1 MKRNNKKLDP
11 KDPRYMTKEQEQIVN
26 LILSNNELKSGKD
39 VSNIFNELRG
49 KVIQRLL
56 DAEMEAFLGYDKSEH
71 GEKES
76 SNRRNGYTSKAK
88 KVKTDTGEI
97 TICPPRDRDG
107 KFEPQIVKKRQRV
120 LEGFDEIA
128 IAMYAKGMSLKDISE
143 MIQHIYKVELSIETI
158 SKLTSSV
165 SEEVK
170 KWQERPLE
178 KFYPFIYVDCL
189 YAPVKRDLISEKV
202 AIYVMLGINKDGK
215 KDVLGIWINENESAT
230 FWTEVFEEIK
240 ARGVEEILFIS
251 LDGLSGL
258 SEAIEKIYPK
268 VKTQRCIVH
277 IVRNIY
283 GILDKKKSKE
293 IIGDLK
299 KIYTASNGNNAKL
312 EYENFIEK
320 YKSNEKLIKKL
331 NSVIEHIFNIFEYPV
346 EIRKI
351 IYTTNPIE
359 SLNSSLRKV
368 TRGKGSFISKEALL
382 KVLYLR
388 IKDLEKSWSKGT
400 KNWDNV
406 LKDEYNKDYFKR
418 LRSFLKK
425 EYSTKICYPKKE
437 EIFNALKYTNYED
450 VKVVIL
456 GQDPYHGENEAH
468 GFCFSVRNAVR
479 RPPSLNNILKEL
491 YDDLK
496 IVRKENE
503 LTSWAE
509 QGVLLLNS
517 VLTVVKDTPLSHRG
531 IGWEEFTDSIIKKIN
546 EKDSTVVY
554 ILWGSYARSKKYL
567 ITNPKHY
574 VIESAHPSP
583 LSANKGFF
591 GSKPFSKTNEILIKN
606 NIKPINW

>member
-1 MKRNNKKLDP
+1 M
-11 KDPRYMTKEQEQIVN
+11 V
-26 LILSNNELKSGKD
+26 
-39 VSNIFNELRG
+39 
-49 KVIQRLL
+49 
-56 DAEMEAFLGYDKSEH
+56 
-71 GEKES
+71 
-76 SNRRNGYTSKAK
+76 
-88 KVKTDTGEI
+88 
-97 TICPPRDRDG
+97 
-107 KFEPQIVKKRQRV
+107 
-120 LEGFDEIA
+120 
-128 IAMYAKGMSLKDISE
+128 
-143 MIQHIYKVELSIETI
+143 
-158 SKLTSSV
+158 
-165 SEEVK
+165 
-170 KWQERPLE
+170 
-178 KFYPFIYVDCL
+178 
-189 YAPVKRDLISEKV
+189 
-202 AIYVMLGINKDGK
+202 
-215 KDVLGIWINENESAT
+215 
-230 FWTEVFEEIK
+230 
-240 ARGVEEILFIS
+240 
-251 LDGLSGL
+251 
-258 SEAIEKIYPK
+258 
-268 VKTQRCIVH
+268 
-277 IVRNIY
+277 
-283 GILDKKKSKE
+283 
-293 IIGDLK
+293 
-299 KIYTASNGNNAKL
+299 
-312 EYENFIEK
+312 
-320 YKSNEKLIKKL
+320 
-331 NSVIEHIFNIFEYPV
+331 
-346 EIRKI
+346 
-351 IYTTNPIE
+351 
-359 SLNSSLRKV
+359 
-368 TRGKGSFISKEALL
+368 
-382 KVLYLR
+382 
-388 IKDLEKSWSKGT
+388 T

-437 EIFNALKYTNYED
+437 KIFNALKYTNYED

-517 VLTVVKDTPLSHRG
+517 VLTVVKDIPLSHRG

-606 NIKPINW
+606 NMKPINW

>member
-1 MKRNNKKLDP
+1 M
-11 KDPRYMTKEQEQIVN
+11 V
-26 LILSNNELKSGKD
+26 
-39 VSNIFNELRG
+39 
-49 KVIQRLL
+49 
-56 DAEMEAFLGYDKSEH
+56 
-71 GEKES
+71 
-76 SNRRNGYTSKAK
+76 
-88 KVKTDTGEI
+88 
-97 TICPPRDRDG
+97 
-107 KFEPQIVKKRQRV
+107 
-120 LEGFDEIA
+120 
-128 IAMYAKGMSLKDISE
+128 
-143 MIQHIYKVELSIETI
+143 
-158 SKLTSSV
+158 
-165 SEEVK
+165 
-170 KWQERPLE
+170 
-178 KFYPFIYVDCL
+178 
-189 YAPVKRDLISEKV
+189 
-202 AIYVMLGINKDGK
+202 
-215 KDVLGIWINENESAT
+215 
-230 FWTEVFEEIK
+230 
-240 ARGVEEILFIS
+240 
-251 LDGLSGL
+251 
-258 SEAIEKIYPK
+258 
-268 VKTQRCIVH
+268 
-277 IVRNIY
+277 
-283 GILDKKKSKE
+283 
-293 IIGDLK
+293 
-299 KIYTASNGNNAKL
+299 
-312 EYENFIEK
+312 
-320 YKSNEKLIKKL
+320 
-331 NSVIEHIFNIFEYPV
+331 
-346 EIRKI
+346 
-351 IYTTNPIE
+351 
-359 SLNSSLRKV
+359 
-368 TRGKGSFISKEALL
+368 
-382 KVLYLR
+382 
-388 IKDLEKSWSKGT
+388 T

-574 VIESAHPSP
+574 IIESVHPSP

-606 NIKPINW
+606 NMKPINW

>member
-1 MKRNNKKLDP
+1 
-11 KDPRYMTKEQEQIVN
+11 
-26 LILSNNELKSGKD
+26 
-39 VSNIFNELRG
+39 
-49 KVIQRLL
+49 
-56 DAEMEAFLGYDKSEH
+56 
-71 GEKES
+71 
-76 SNRRNGYTSKAK
+76 
-88 KVKTDTGEI
+88 
-97 TICPPRDRDG
+97 
-107 KFEPQIVKKRQRV
+107 
-120 LEGFDEIA
+120 
-128 IAMYAKGMSLKDISE
+128 
-143 MIQHIYKVELSIETI
+143 MI
-158 SKLTSSV
+158 
-165 SEEVK
+165 
-170 KWQERPLE
+170 
-178 KFYPFIYVDCL
+178 
-189 YAPVKRDLISEKV
+189 
-202 AIYVMLGINKDGK
+202 
-215 KDVLGIWINENESAT
+215 
-230 FWTEVFEEIK
+230 
-240 ARGVEEILFIS
+240 
-251 LDGLSGL
+251 
-258 SEAIEKIYPK
+258 
-268 VKTQRCIVH
+268 
-277 IVRNIY
+277 
-283 GILDKKKSKE
+283 
-293 IIGDLK
+293 
-299 KIYTASNGNNAKL
+299 
-312 EYENFIEK
+312 
-320 YKSNEKLIKKL
+320 
-331 NSVIEHIFNIFEYPV
+331 
-346 EIRKI
+346 
-351 IYTTNPIE
+351 
-359 SLNSSLRKV
+359 
-368 TRGKGSFISKEALL
+368 
-382 KVLYLR
+382 
-388 IKDLEKSWSKGT
+388 T

-418 LRSFLKK
+418 LRSFLKE

-468 GFCFSVRNAVR
+468 GFCFSVRSTVK

-606 NIKPINW
+606 NMKPINW

>member
-1 MKRNNKKLDP
+1 M
-11 KDPRYMTKEQEQIVN
+11 V
-26 LILSNNELKSGKD
+26 
-39 VSNIFNELRG
+39 
-49 KVIQRLL
+49 
-56 DAEMEAFLGYDKSEH
+56 
-71 GEKES
+71 
-76 SNRRNGYTSKAK
+76 
-88 KVKTDTGEI
+88 
-97 TICPPRDRDG
+97 
-107 KFEPQIVKKRQRV
+107 
-120 LEGFDEIA
+120 
-128 IAMYAKGMSLKDISE
+128 
-143 MIQHIYKVELSIETI
+143 
-158 SKLTSSV
+158 
-165 SEEVK
+165 
-170 KWQERPLE
+170 
-178 KFYPFIYVDCL
+178 
-189 YAPVKRDLISEKV
+189 
-202 AIYVMLGINKDGK
+202 
-215 KDVLGIWINENESAT
+215 
-230 FWTEVFEEIK
+230 
-240 ARGVEEILFIS
+240 
-251 LDGLSGL
+251 
-258 SEAIEKIYPK
+258 
-268 VKTQRCIVH
+268 
-277 IVRNIY
+277 
-283 GILDKKKSKE
+283 
-293 IIGDLK
+293 
-299 KIYTASNGNNAKL
+299 
-312 EYENFIEK
+312 
-320 YKSNEKLIKKL
+320 
-331 NSVIEHIFNIFEYPV
+331 
-346 EIRKI
+346 
-351 IYTTNPIE
+351 
-359 SLNSSLRKV
+359 
-368 TRGKGSFISKEALL
+368 
-382 KVLYLR
+382 
-388 IKDLEKSWSKGT
+388 T

-468 GFCFSVRNAVR
+468 GFCFSVRSTVK

>member
-1 MKRNNKKLDP
+1 M
-11 KDPRYMTKEQEQIVN
+11 V
-26 LILSNNELKSGKD
+26 
-39 VSNIFNELRG
+39 
-49 KVIQRLL
+49 
-56 DAEMEAFLGYDKSEH
+56 
-71 GEKES
+71 
-76 SNRRNGYTSKAK
+76 
-88 KVKTDTGEI
+88 
-97 TICPPRDRDG
+97 
-107 KFEPQIVKKRQRV
+107 
-120 LEGFDEIA
+120 
-128 IAMYAKGMSLKDISE
+128 
-143 MIQHIYKVELSIETI
+143 
-158 SKLTSSV
+158 
-165 SEEVK
+165 
-170 KWQERPLE
+170 
-178 KFYPFIYVDCL
+178 
-189 YAPVKRDLISEKV
+189 
-202 AIYVMLGINKDGK
+202 
-215 KDVLGIWINENESAT
+215 
-230 FWTEVFEEIK
+230 
-240 ARGVEEILFIS
+240 
-251 LDGLSGL
+251 
-258 SEAIEKIYPK
+258 
-268 VKTQRCIVH
+268 
-277 IVRNIY
+277 
-283 GILDKKKSKE
+283 
-293 IIGDLK
+293 
-299 KIYTASNGNNAKL
+299 
-312 EYENFIEK
+312 
-320 YKSNEKLIKKL
+320 
-331 NSVIEHIFNIFEYPV
+331 
-346 EIRKI
+346 
-351 IYTTNPIE
+351 
-359 SLNSSLRKV
+359 
-368 TRGKGSFISKEALL
+368 
-382 KVLYLR
+382 
-388 IKDLEKSWSKGT
+388 T

-406 LKDEYNKDYFKR
+406 LKDEYNKDYFKI

>member
-1 MKRNNKKLDP
+1 M
-11 KDPRYMTKEQEQIVN
+11 V
-26 LILSNNELKSGKD
+26 
-39 VSNIFNELRG
+39 
-49 KVIQRLL
+49 
-56 DAEMEAFLGYDKSEH
+56 
-71 GEKES
+71 
-76 SNRRNGYTSKAK
+76 
-88 KVKTDTGEI
+88 
-97 TICPPRDRDG
+97 
-107 KFEPQIVKKRQRV
+107 
-120 LEGFDEIA
+120 
-128 IAMYAKGMSLKDISE
+128 
-143 MIQHIYKVELSIETI
+143 
-158 SKLTSSV
+158 
-165 SEEVK
+165 
-170 KWQERPLE
+170 
-178 KFYPFIYVDCL
+178 
-189 YAPVKRDLISEKV
+189 
-202 AIYVMLGINKDGK
+202 
-215 KDVLGIWINENESAT
+215 
-230 FWTEVFEEIK
+230 
-240 ARGVEEILFIS
+240 
-251 LDGLSGL
+251 
-258 SEAIEKIYPK
+258 
-268 VKTQRCIVH
+268 
-277 IVRNIY
+277 
-283 GILDKKKSKE
+283 
-293 IIGDLK
+293 
-299 KIYTASNGNNAKL
+299 
-312 EYENFIEK
+312 
-320 YKSNEKLIKKL
+320 
-331 NSVIEHIFNIFEYPV
+331 
-346 EIRKI
+346 
-351 IYTTNPIE
+351 
-359 SLNSSLRKV
+359 
-368 TRGKGSFISKEALL
+368 
-382 KVLYLR
+382 
-388 IKDLEKSWSKGT
+388 T

-468 GFCFSVRNAVR
+468 GFCFSVRSTVK

-591 GSKPFSKTNEILIKN
+591 GSKPFSRTNEILIKN
-606 NIKPINW
+606 NMKPINW

>member
-1 MKRNNKKLDP
+1 M
-11 KDPRYMTKEQEQIVN
+11 V
-26 LILSNNELKSGKD
+26 
-39 VSNIFNELRG
+39 
-49 KVIQRLL
+49 
-56 DAEMEAFLGYDKSEH
+56 
-71 GEKES
+71 
-76 SNRRNGYTSKAK
+76 
-88 KVKTDTGEI
+88 
-97 TICPPRDRDG
+97 
-107 KFEPQIVKKRQRV
+107 
-120 LEGFDEIA
+120 
-128 IAMYAKGMSLKDISE
+128 
-143 MIQHIYKVELSIETI
+143 
-158 SKLTSSV
+158 
-165 SEEVK
+165 
-170 KWQERPLE
+170 
-178 KFYPFIYVDCL
+178 
-189 YAPVKRDLISEKV
+189 
-202 AIYVMLGINKDGK
+202 
-215 KDVLGIWINENESAT
+215 
-230 FWTEVFEEIK
+230 
-240 ARGVEEILFIS
+240 
-251 LDGLSGL
+251 
-258 SEAIEKIYPK
+258 
-268 VKTQRCIVH
+268 
-277 IVRNIY
+277 
-283 GILDKKKSKE
+283 
-293 IIGDLK
+293 
-299 KIYTASNGNNAKL
+299 
-312 EYENFIEK
+312 
-320 YKSNEKLIKKL
+320 
-331 NSVIEHIFNIFEYPV
+331 
-346 EIRKI
+346 
-351 IYTTNPIE
+351 
-359 SLNSSLRKV
+359 
-368 TRGKGSFISKEALL
+368 
-382 KVLYLR
+382 
-388 IKDLEKSWSKGT
+388 T

-583 LSANKGFF
+583 LSANKGF
-591 GSKPFSKTNEILIKN
+591 SKTNEILIKN

>member
-1 MKRNNKKLDP
+1 M
-11 KDPRYMTKEQEQIVN
+11 V
-26 LILSNNELKSGKD
+26 
-39 VSNIFNELRG
+39 
-49 KVIQRLL
+49 
-56 DAEMEAFLGYDKSEH
+56 
-71 GEKES
+71 
-76 SNRRNGYTSKAK
+76 
-88 KVKTDTGEI
+88 
-97 TICPPRDRDG
+97 
-107 KFEPQIVKKRQRV
+107 
-120 LEGFDEIA
+120 
-128 IAMYAKGMSLKDISE
+128 
-143 MIQHIYKVELSIETI
+143 
-158 SKLTSSV
+158 
-165 SEEVK
+165 
-170 KWQERPLE
+170 
-178 KFYPFIYVDCL
+178 
-189 YAPVKRDLISEKV
+189 
-202 AIYVMLGINKDGK
+202 
-215 KDVLGIWINENESAT
+215 
-230 FWTEVFEEIK
+230 
-240 ARGVEEILFIS
+240 
-251 LDGLSGL
+251 
-258 SEAIEKIYPK
+258 
-268 VKTQRCIVH
+268 
-277 IVRNIY
+277 
-283 GILDKKKSKE
+283 
-293 IIGDLK
+293 
-299 KIYTASNGNNAKL
+299 
-312 EYENFIEK
+312 
-320 YKSNEKLIKKL
+320 
-331 NSVIEHIFNIFEYPV
+331 
-346 EIRKI
+346 
-351 IYTTNPIE
+351 
-359 SLNSSLRKV
+359 
-368 TRGKGSFISKEALL
+368 
-382 KVLYLR
+382 
-388 IKDLEKSWSKGT
+388 T

-591 GSKPFSKTNEILIKN
+591 GSKPFSKTNAFLEEHGVEPVDWRI
-606 NIKPINW
+606 PQ

>member
-1 MKRNNKKLDP
+1 M
-11 KDPRYMTKEQEQIVN
+11 V
-26 LILSNNELKSGKD
+26 
-39 VSNIFNELRG
+39 
-49 KVIQRLL
+49 
-56 DAEMEAFLGYDKSEH
+56 
-71 GEKES
+71 
-76 SNRRNGYTSKAK
+76 
-88 KVKTDTGEI
+88 
-97 TICPPRDRDG
+97 
-107 KFEPQIVKKRQRV
+107 
-120 LEGFDEIA
+120 
-128 IAMYAKGMSLKDISE
+128 
-143 MIQHIYKVELSIETI
+143 
-158 SKLTSSV
+158 
-165 SEEVK
+165 
-170 KWQERPLE
+170 
-178 KFYPFIYVDCL
+178 
-189 YAPVKRDLISEKV
+189 
-202 AIYVMLGINKDGK
+202 
-215 KDVLGIWINENESAT
+215 
-230 FWTEVFEEIK
+230 
-240 ARGVEEILFIS
+240 
-251 LDGLSGL
+251 
-258 SEAIEKIYPK
+258 
-268 VKTQRCIVH
+268 
-277 IVRNIY
+277 
-283 GILDKKKSKE
+283 
-293 IIGDLK
+293 
-299 KIYTASNGNNAKL
+299 
-312 EYENFIEK
+312 
-320 YKSNEKLIKKL
+320 
-331 NSVIEHIFNIFEYPV
+331 
-346 EIRKI
+346 
-351 IYTTNPIE
+351 
-359 SLNSSLRKV
+359 
-368 TRGKGSFISKEALL
+368 
-382 KVLYLR
+382 
-388 IKDLEKSWSKGT
+388 T

-509 QGVLLLNS
+509 QGVLLLNN

-606 NIKPINW
+606 NMKPINW

>member
-1 MKRNNKKLDP
+1 M
-11 KDPRYMTKEQEQIVN
+11 V
-26 LILSNNELKSGKD
+26 
-39 VSNIFNELRG
+39 
-49 KVIQRLL
+49 
-56 DAEMEAFLGYDKSEH
+56 
-71 GEKES
+71 
-76 SNRRNGYTSKAK
+76 
-88 KVKTDTGEI
+88 
-97 TICPPRDRDG
+97 
-107 KFEPQIVKKRQRV
+107 
-120 LEGFDEIA
+120 
-128 IAMYAKGMSLKDISE
+128 
-143 MIQHIYKVELSIETI
+143 
-158 SKLTSSV
+158 
-165 SEEVK
+165 
-170 KWQERPLE
+170 
-178 KFYPFIYVDCL
+178 
-189 YAPVKRDLISEKV
+189 
-202 AIYVMLGINKDGK
+202 
-215 KDVLGIWINENESAT
+215 
-230 FWTEVFEEIK
+230 
-240 ARGVEEILFIS
+240 
-251 LDGLSGL
+251 
-258 SEAIEKIYPK
+258 
-268 VKTQRCIVH
+268 
-277 IVRNIY
+277 
-283 GILDKKKSKE
+283 
-293 IIGDLK
+293 
-299 KIYTASNGNNAKL
+299 
-312 EYENFIEK
+312 
-320 YKSNEKLIKKL
+320 
-331 NSVIEHIFNIFEYPV
+331 
-346 EIRKI
+346 
-351 IYTTNPIE
+351 
-359 SLNSSLRKV
+359 
-368 TRGKGSFISKEALL
+368 
-382 KVLYLR
+382 
-388 IKDLEKSWSKGT
+388 T

-574 VIESAHPSP
+574 VIESAHLSP

>member
-1 MKRNNKKLDP
+1 
-11 KDPRYMTKEQEQIVN
+11 
-26 LILSNNELKSGKD
+26 
-39 VSNIFNELRG
+39 
-49 KVIQRLL
+49 
-56 DAEMEAFLGYDKSEH
+56 
-71 GEKES
+71 
-76 SNRRNGYTSKAK
+76 
-88 KVKTDTGEI
+88 
-97 TICPPRDRDG
+97 
-107 KFEPQIVKKRQRV
+107 
-120 LEGFDEIA
+120 
-128 IAMYAKGMSLKDISE
+128 
-143 MIQHIYKVELSIETI
+143 MI
-158 SKLTSSV
+158 
-165 SEEVK
+165 
-170 KWQERPLE
+170 
-178 KFYPFIYVDCL
+178 
-189 YAPVKRDLISEKV
+189 
-202 AIYVMLGINKDGK
+202 
-215 KDVLGIWINENESAT
+215 
-230 FWTEVFEEIK
+230 
-240 ARGVEEILFIS
+240 
-251 LDGLSGL
+251 
-258 SEAIEKIYPK
+258 
-268 VKTQRCIVH
+268 
-277 IVRNIY
+277 
-283 GILDKKKSKE
+283 
-293 IIGDLK
+293 
-299 KIYTASNGNNAKL
+299 
-312 EYENFIEK
+312 
-320 YKSNEKLIKKL
+320 
-331 NSVIEHIFNIFEYPV
+331 
-346 EIRKI
+346 
-351 IYTTNPIE
+351 
-359 SLNSSLRKV
+359 
-368 TRGKGSFISKEALL
+368 
-382 KVLYLR
+382 
-388 IKDLEKSWSKGT
+388 T

-606 NIKPINW
+606 NMKPINW

>member
-1 MKRNNKKLDP
+1 
-11 KDPRYMTKEQEQIVN
+11 
-26 LILSNNELKSGKD
+26 
-39 VSNIFNELRG
+39 
-49 KVIQRLL
+49 
-56 DAEMEAFLGYDKSEH
+56 
-71 GEKES
+71 
-76 SNRRNGYTSKAK
+76 
-88 KVKTDTGEI
+88 
-97 TICPPRDRDG
+97 
-107 KFEPQIVKKRQRV
+107 
-120 LEGFDEIA
+120 
-128 IAMYAKGMSLKDISE
+128 
-143 MIQHIYKVELSIETI
+143 MI
-158 SKLTSSV
+158 
-165 SEEVK
+165 
-170 KWQERPLE
+170 
-178 KFYPFIYVDCL
+178 
-189 YAPVKRDLISEKV
+189 
-202 AIYVMLGINKDGK
+202 
-215 KDVLGIWINENESAT
+215 
-230 FWTEVFEEIK
+230 
-240 ARGVEEILFIS
+240 
-251 LDGLSGL
+251 
-258 SEAIEKIYPK
+258 
-268 VKTQRCIVH
+268 
-277 IVRNIY
+277 
-283 GILDKKKSKE
+283 
-293 IIGDLK
+293 
-299 KIYTASNGNNAKL
+299 
-312 EYENFIEK
+312 
-320 YKSNEKLIKKL
+320 
-331 NSVIEHIFNIFEYPV
+331 
-346 EIRKI
+346 
-351 IYTTNPIE
+351 
-359 SLNSSLRKV
+359 
-368 TRGKGSFISKEALL
+368 
-382 KVLYLR
+382 
-388 IKDLEKSWSKGT
+388 T

-468 GFCFSVRNAVR
+468 GFCFSVRSTVK

-606 NIKPINW
+606 NMKPINW

>member
-1 MKRNNKKLDP
+1 M
-11 KDPRYMTKEQEQIVN
+11 V
-26 LILSNNELKSGKD
+26 
-39 VSNIFNELRG
+39 
-49 KVIQRLL
+49 
-56 DAEMEAFLGYDKSEH
+56 
-71 GEKES
+71 
-76 SNRRNGYTSKAK
+76 
-88 KVKTDTGEI
+88 
-97 TICPPRDRDG
+97 
-107 KFEPQIVKKRQRV
+107 
-120 LEGFDEIA
+120 
-128 IAMYAKGMSLKDISE
+128 
-143 MIQHIYKVELSIETI
+143 
-158 SKLTSSV
+158 
-165 SEEVK
+165 
-170 KWQERPLE
+170 
-178 KFYPFIYVDCL
+178 
-189 YAPVKRDLISEKV
+189 
-202 AIYVMLGINKDGK
+202 
-215 KDVLGIWINENESAT
+215 
-230 FWTEVFEEIK
+230 
-240 ARGVEEILFIS
+240 
-251 LDGLSGL
+251 
-258 SEAIEKIYPK
+258 
-268 VKTQRCIVH
+268 
-277 IVRNIY
+277 
-283 GILDKKKSKE
+283 
-293 IIGDLK
+293 
-299 KIYTASNGNNAKL
+299 
-312 EYENFIEK
+312 
-320 YKSNEKLIKKL
+320 
-331 NSVIEHIFNIFEYPV
+331 
-346 EIRKI
+346 
-351 IYTTNPIE
+351 
-359 SLNSSLRKV
+359 
-368 TRGKGSFISKEALL
+368 
-382 KVLYLR
+382 
-388 IKDLEKSWSKGT
+388 T

-418 LRSFLKK
+418 LRIFLKK

>member
-1 MKRNNKKLDP
+1 M
-11 KDPRYMTKEQEQIVN
+11 V
-26 LILSNNELKSGKD
+26 
-39 VSNIFNELRG
+39 
-49 KVIQRLL
+49 
-56 DAEMEAFLGYDKSEH
+56 
-71 GEKES
+71 
-76 SNRRNGYTSKAK
+76 
-88 KVKTDTGEI
+88 
-97 TICPPRDRDG
+97 
-107 KFEPQIVKKRQRV
+107 
-120 LEGFDEIA
+120 
-128 IAMYAKGMSLKDISE
+128 
-143 MIQHIYKVELSIETI
+143 
-158 SKLTSSV
+158 
-165 SEEVK
+165 
-170 KWQERPLE
+170 
-178 KFYPFIYVDCL
+178 
-189 YAPVKRDLISEKV
+189 
-202 AIYVMLGINKDGK
+202 
-215 KDVLGIWINENESAT
+215 
-230 FWTEVFEEIK
+230 
-240 ARGVEEILFIS
+240 
-251 LDGLSGL
+251 
-258 SEAIEKIYPK
+258 
-268 VKTQRCIVH
+268 
-277 IVRNIY
+277 
-283 GILDKKKSKE
+283 
-293 IIGDLK
+293 
-299 KIYTASNGNNAKL
+299 
-312 EYENFIEK
+312 
-320 YKSNEKLIKKL
+320 
-331 NSVIEHIFNIFEYPV
+331 
-346 EIRKI
+346 
-351 IYTTNPIE
+351 
-359 SLNSSLRKV
+359 
-368 TRGKGSFISKEALL
+368 
-382 KVLYLR
+382 
-388 IKDLEKSWSKGT
+388 T

-517 VLTVVKDTPLSHRG
+517 VLTVVKDIPLSHRG

>member
-1 MKRNNKKLDP
+1 M
-11 KDPRYMTKEQEQIVN
+11 V
-26 LILSNNELKSGKD
+26 
-39 VSNIFNELRG
+39 
-49 KVIQRLL
+49 
-56 DAEMEAFLGYDKSEH
+56 
-71 GEKES
+71 
-76 SNRRNGYTSKAK
+76 
-88 KVKTDTGEI
+88 
-97 TICPPRDRDG
+97 
-107 KFEPQIVKKRQRV
+107 
-120 LEGFDEIA
+120 
-128 IAMYAKGMSLKDISE
+128 
-143 MIQHIYKVELSIETI
+143 
-158 SKLTSSV
+158 
-165 SEEVK
+165 
-170 KWQERPLE
+170 
-178 KFYPFIYVDCL
+178 
-189 YAPVKRDLISEKV
+189 
-202 AIYVMLGINKDGK
+202 
-215 KDVLGIWINENESAT
+215 
-230 FWTEVFEEIK
+230 
-240 ARGVEEILFIS
+240 
-251 LDGLSGL
+251 
-258 SEAIEKIYPK
+258 
-268 VKTQRCIVH
+268 
-277 IVRNIY
+277 
-283 GILDKKKSKE
+283 
-293 IIGDLK
+293 
-299 KIYTASNGNNAKL
+299 
-312 EYENFIEK
+312 
-320 YKSNEKLIKKL
+320 
-331 NSVIEHIFNIFEYPV
+331 
-346 EIRKI
+346 
-351 IYTTNPIE
+351 
-359 SLNSSLRKV
+359 
-368 TRGKGSFISKEALL
+368 
-382 KVLYLR
+382 
-388 IKDLEKSWSKGT
+388 T

-554 ILWGSYARSKKYL
+554 IVWGSYARSKKYL

>member
-1 MKRNNKKLDP
+1 M
-11 KDPRYMTKEQEQIVN
+11 V
-26 LILSNNELKSGKD
+26 
-39 VSNIFNELRG
+39 
-49 KVIQRLL
+49 
-56 DAEMEAFLGYDKSEH
+56 
-71 GEKES
+71 
-76 SNRRNGYTSKAK
+76 
-88 KVKTDTGEI
+88 
-97 TICPPRDRDG
+97 
-107 KFEPQIVKKRQRV
+107 
-120 LEGFDEIA
+120 
-128 IAMYAKGMSLKDISE
+128 
-143 MIQHIYKVELSIETI
+143 
-158 SKLTSSV
+158 
-165 SEEVK
+165 
-170 KWQERPLE
+170 
-178 KFYPFIYVDCL
+178 
-189 YAPVKRDLISEKV
+189 
-202 AIYVMLGINKDGK
+202 
-215 KDVLGIWINENESAT
+215 
-230 FWTEVFEEIK
+230 
-240 ARGVEEILFIS
+240 
-251 LDGLSGL
+251 
-258 SEAIEKIYPK
+258 
-268 VKTQRCIVH
+268 
-277 IVRNIY
+277 
-283 GILDKKKSKE
+283 
-293 IIGDLK
+293 
-299 KIYTASNGNNAKL
+299 
-312 EYENFIEK
+312 
-320 YKSNEKLIKKL
+320 
-331 NSVIEHIFNIFEYPV
+331 
-346 EIRKI
+346 
-351 IYTTNPIE
+351 
-359 SLNSSLRKV
+359 
-368 TRGKGSFISKEALL
+368 
-382 KVLYLR
+382 
-388 IKDLEKSWSKGT
+388 T

-456 GQDPYHGENEAH
+456 GQDPYHGENEAP

>member
-1 MKRNNKKLDP
+1 M
-11 KDPRYMTKEQEQIVN
+11 V
-26 LILSNNELKSGKD
+26 
-39 VSNIFNELRG
+39 
-49 KVIQRLL
+49 
-56 DAEMEAFLGYDKSEH
+56 
-71 GEKES
+71 
-76 SNRRNGYTSKAK
+76 
-88 KVKTDTGEI
+88 
-97 TICPPRDRDG
+97 
-107 KFEPQIVKKRQRV
+107 
-120 LEGFDEIA
+120 
-128 IAMYAKGMSLKDISE
+128 
-143 MIQHIYKVELSIETI
+143 
-158 SKLTSSV
+158 
-165 SEEVK
+165 
-170 KWQERPLE
+170 
-178 KFYPFIYVDCL
+178 
-189 YAPVKRDLISEKV
+189 
-202 AIYVMLGINKDGK
+202 
-215 KDVLGIWINENESAT
+215 
-230 FWTEVFEEIK
+230 
-240 ARGVEEILFIS
+240 
-251 LDGLSGL
+251 
-258 SEAIEKIYPK
+258 
-268 VKTQRCIVH
+268 
-277 IVRNIY
+277 
-283 GILDKKKSKE
+283 
-293 IIGDLK
+293 
-299 KIYTASNGNNAKL
+299 
-312 EYENFIEK
+312 
-320 YKSNEKLIKKL
+320 
-331 NSVIEHIFNIFEYPV
+331 
-346 EIRKI
+346 
-351 IYTTNPIE
+351 
-359 SLNSSLRKV
+359 
-368 TRGKGSFISKEALL
+368 
-382 KVLYLR
+382 
-388 IKDLEKSWSKGT
+388 T

-406 LKDEYNKDYFKR
+406 LKDECNKDYFKR